1 MKNFRCMN
9 FSFKPTCLQFFLLR
23 HKLCRNC
30 FPTPFFLTVLNRE
43 KHGSNVFFTK
53 DKENNKRLKKS
64 HKESDEILGS
74 REVNFDYPYSVVL
87 FKYLIKA

>member
-1 MKNFRCMN
+1 MEAMC
-9 FSFKPTCLQFFLLR
+9 FSLR
-23 HKLCRNC
+23 TRK
-30 FPTPFFLTVLNRE
+30 
-43 KHGSNVFFTK
+43 
-53 DKENNKRLKKS
+53 NNKRWKKS